1 MTTFSIPKFKV
12 LDKIEVEKKK
22 QSRKKS
28 VIIVSSP
35 LKLGGV
41 IVLDISTK
49 RGVMKKLLR
58 NRGLVERGV
67 SKLFHQFS
75 LRKAC
80 FHYYWIFL
88 SGKYS
93 RLL

>member
-58 NRGLVERGV
+58 NRGLVERGG
-67 SKLFHQFS
+67 SS
-75 LRKAC
+75 
-80 FHYYWIFL
+80 
-88 SGKYS
+88 
-93 RLL
+93 